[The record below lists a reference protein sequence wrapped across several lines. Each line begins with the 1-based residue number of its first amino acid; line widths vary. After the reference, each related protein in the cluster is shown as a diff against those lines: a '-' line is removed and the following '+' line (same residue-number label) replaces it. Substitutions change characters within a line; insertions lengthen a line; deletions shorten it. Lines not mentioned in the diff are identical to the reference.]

1 MSRKVIQAKV
11 LGHVLLWGR
20 WGGLRELMLPRVESC
35 STEETEGWFPGVL
48 GNIME
53 SLVTQMIKNL
63 PTMQETGFNPWIR
76 KIPGEGNSNPLQ

>member
-48 GNIME
+48 GNIMD

-63 PTMQETGFNPWIR
+63 PTMQETRVQHLDQEDPWRR
-76 KIPGEGNSNPLQ
+76 K